1 MKVSAEE
8 ARSLGRIM
16 DTLDLVLQ
24 HRPDLPGALIGNDA
38 LVLCFI
44 PNRTN
49 PSPHY
54 VNWFGLAGQAAKQQR
69 WSYIQAVRPLLFFH
83 KASWGGRSMF
93 STGGRTTSRCCMWTR
108 NHWKSPSR
116 RSWPMP
122 WGSRFMAPPSIEG
135 RHRKP
140 PGRERVT
147 PPEGVAALM
156 TISLH
161 PDRSPGFRGRA
172 SVSSSGCPD
181 QKFIRSFSMTSGRF
195 WT

>member
-83 KASWGGRSMF
+83 KASWGEVNVFYR
-93 STGGRTTSRCCMWTR
+93 RA
-108 NHWKSPSR
+108 HYVPSLYVDEE
-116 RSWPMP
+116 SLEIAVPQELADAM
-122 WGSRFMAPPSIEG
+122 G
-135 RHRKP
+135 
-140 PGRERVT
+140 VT
-147 PPEGVAALM
+147 VYGAAL
-156 TISLH
+156 
-161 PDRSPGFRGRA
+161 DRGKA
-172 SVSSSGCPD
+172 SETARP
-181 QKFIRSFSMTSGRF
+181 
-195 WT
+195 